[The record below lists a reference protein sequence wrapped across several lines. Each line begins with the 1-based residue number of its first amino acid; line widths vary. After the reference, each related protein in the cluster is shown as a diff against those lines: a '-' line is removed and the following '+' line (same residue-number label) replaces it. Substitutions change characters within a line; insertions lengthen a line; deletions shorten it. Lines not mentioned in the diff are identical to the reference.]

1 MFLLN
6 GKYAILH
13 KKGSVCVTVG
23 EKIRSSRIDA
33 GLTQKELGDKMGVDS
48 ATVGKYERGIL
59 NQKKETI
66 QKFAKALGVDY
77 YTLDSESFTVDKLS
91 PTSALYKRMIGFIE
105 RQIALGTITLQDVQE
120 EWDKAIQKQ
129 LKANREISE
138 AELRNAVPLY
148 SEEDLQRL
156 IEKINWKSD
165 EAARAEEEKR
175 LLEKFRCLNKAGK
188 KVAVERVEELTQIP
202 KYQCKDA
209 AVELKM
215 G

>member
-1 MFLLN
+1 M
-6 GKYAILH
+6 
-13 KKGSVCVTVG
+13 
-23 EKIRSSRIDA
+23 
-33 GLTQKELGDKMGVDS
+33 
-48 ATVGKYERGIL
+48 
-59 NQKKETI
+59 
-66 QKFAKALGVDY
+66 
-77 YTLDSESFTVDKLS
+77 
-91 PTSALYKRMIGFIE
+91 
-105 RQIALGTITLQDVQE
+105 QE

-129 LKANREISE
+129 LKANHEISE

-202 KYQCKDA
+202 KYQCEDA

>member
-1 MFLLN
+1 M
-6 GKYAILH
+6 
-13 KKGSVCVTVG
+13 TVG

-59 NQKKETI
+59 NPKKETI
-66 QKFAKALGVDY
+66 QKFATALGVDY
-77 YTLDSESFTVDKLS
+77 YTLDSESFATDKLS
-91 PTSALYKRMIGFIE
+91 PIFILDKRMREFLE
-105 RQIALGTITLQDVQE
+105 RQMAIGATITLQSAQE
-120 EWDKAIQKQ
+120 EWDKLIQELMKV
-129 LKANREISE
+129 KCEISE

-148 SEEDLQRL
+148 SEDDLRQL
-156 IEKINWKSD
+156 IEKINWEAG
-165 EAARAEEEKR
+165 EAARAEEEKK
-175 LLEKFRCLNKAGK
+175 LLEKFRRLNKTGK

-202 KYQCKDA
+202 KYQCKNA